1 MQERLEEL
9 KEEVNEDLNPPEE
22 LINKKKHLECLVELI
37 KEDFADFL
45 DIMKRTEKKTL
56 ETISFQDLWCL
67 FNPGDIVISDSNGYE
82 RAFMVY
88 SVSGGRNRLSDIE
101 SYPREQTVYDA
112 FRGRSVRPR
121 RDRYNRIEEREIIIQ
136 RSGRSTNSGEV
147 SSHIALTLDCLYLDF
162 DGEFVAP
169 CQKTLHVG
177 YFSGQK
183 KIGDIG
189 VIPTGFGDETKAI
202 LDGLRKRGERFISLH
217 GHKLYRGLV
226 ASTSEEIVGEVYIDP
241 ETGYAEVG
249 GWSEYNPE
257 LGKLSRIPSEASE
270 YTFATRP
277 TKRTVTRENVHYV
290 REQSPLQTRSE
301 VDVDIEIERMG
312 EFLREYSTFLSPVN
326 PKTDRLDPDQ
336 LLLLPECA
344 FGYVFRSRR
353 WLFLNVGDIKDITWT
368 DEERERGFNDL
379 VIPLNYRQMLLA
391 LVENHARGSAKAQ
404 GMESSASG
412 HMDLVAGKGNG
423 LIILLHGPPGAG
435 KTSTAETIA
444 AYTKRP
450 LYSITCGD
458 IGTVPEDIERSL
470 ENHFRLANKWGCVL
484 LLDEADVFMAK
495 RDWHSMERNAA
506 VSGM

>member
-1 MQERLEEL
+1 MQDRLEEL
-9 KEEVNEDLNPPEE
+9 KEEVNKDPDPPEE

-45 DIMKRTEKKTL
+45 DIMKRAEKKTL

-67 FNPGDIVISDSNGYE
+67 FNPGDIVISNSNGYE

-88 SVSGGRNRLSDIE
+88 LVSGGRTRLSDIQ
-101 SYPREQTVYDA
+101 SYPGEEIVYDA
-112 FRGRSVRPR
+112 FRGRSVRHR
-121 RDRYNRIEEREIIIQ
+121 SDRYDEREIVIK
-136 RSGRSTNSGEV
+136 RSDRSKNSSEV
-147 SSHIALTLDCLYLDF
+147 GSQTALTLDCFYLDF

-169 CQKTLHVG
+169 CQKTLQIG

-189 VIPTGFGDETKAI
+189 VIPTGFGDETKDI
-202 LDGLRKRGERFISLH
+202 LDGLRKRGERLISLH
-217 GHKLYRGLV
+217 GHKLYRGFV
-226 ASTSEEIVGEVYIDP
+226 ASTSEEIVGDIYIDP
-241 ETGYAEVG
+241 ETGYATVG
-249 GWSEYNPE
+249 GWSKYNPE
-257 LGKLSRIPSEASE
+257 LGRLSRTPPETSE
-270 YTFATRP
+270 YTFTTRPMKGIATRE
-277 TKRTVTRENVHYV
+277 RVTRIE
-290 REQSPLQTRSE
+290 TRSE
-301 VDVDIEIERMG
+301 VNVDIKIEIERMT
-312 EFLREYSTFLSPVN
+312 EFLRKYSTLLSPIN
-326 PKTDRLDPDQ
+326 PKTDHLNPDQ
-336 LLLLPECA
+336 LLLLPDCT

-353 WLFLNVGDIKDITWT
+353 WLFLCVDDIKDITRT

-391 LVENHARGSAKAQ
+391 LVENHARGPAKVQ
-404 GMESSASG
+404 GMESSALG

-458 IGTVPEDIERSL
+458 IGTVPEQIERSL
-470 ENHFRLANKWGCVL
+470 ESHLWLANKWGCVL
-484 LLDEADVFMAK
+484 LDEADVFLAK

>member
-1 MQERLEEL
+1 
-9 KEEVNEDLNPPEE
+9 
-22 LINKKKHLECLVELI
+22 
-37 KEDFADFL
+37 
-45 DIMKRTEKKTL
+45 MKRAEKKTL
-56 ETISFQDLWCL
+56 ETISFHDLWCL

-82 RAFMVY
+82 RAFMVC

-101 SYPREQTVYDA
+101 SYPKEETVYDA

-121 RDRYNRIEEREIIIQ
+121 GERYNRIDDRPIVVQ
-136 RSGRSTNSGEV
+136 NYGRSTNSIEV
-147 SSHIALTLDCLYLDF
+147 GSYTALTLDCFYLDF

-183 KIGDIG
+183 KISDIG

-202 LDGLRKRGERFISLH
+202 LDDLRKRGERLISLH
-217 GHKLYRGLV
+217 GHKIYRGLV

-249 GWSEYNPE
+249 GWSKHNPE
-257 LGKLSRIPSEASE
+257 LGKLSHIPPEPSE

-277 TKRTVTRENVHYV
+277 SKRNAARDMRYRRET
-290 REQSPLQTRSE
+290 SPVPTRSE
-301 VDVDIEIERMG
+301 VDIDIENEIMG
-312 EFLREYSTFLSPVN
+312 EFLREYSTLLSVVN
-326 PKTDRLDPDQ
+326 PKTDDLNPDQ
-336 LLLLPECA
+336 LLLLPECT

-353 WLFLNVGDIKDITWT
+353 WLFLSVDDIKDITRT

-391 LVENHARGSAKAQ
+391 LVENHARGSAKVQ

-506 VSGM
+506 VSGT